1 MSTMST
7 KTVYLLLL
15 FDAITNGTLSA
26 HIPSS
31 PDVIPRLLL
40 LLWRF
45 YYIFLFIRHLHTHR
59 VRDKQGCL
67 CESECK
73 SKTKNKIVCSVRQRR
88 LCTWRCDSYEDYA
101 RTCAHSVI
109 KGSEIKT
116 HLWVRLSAV
125 RLAQR
130 PDGNSIWIISI
141 LLFRFNVLVNHFS
154 YSIIMN
160 FLFGIR
166 RYSEF

>member
-1 MSTMST
+1 MGLWAHT
-7 KTVYLLLL
+7 YLRHPMLYRDYYYYYDD
-15 FDAITNGTLSA
+15 FI
-26 HIPSS
+26 IFFSS
-31 PDVIPRLLL
+31 
-40 LLWRF
+40 F
-45 YYIFLFIRHLHTHR
+45 ATCIRTEYETSKGACVR
-59 VRDKQGCL
+59 VNVNRK
-67 CESECK
+67 K
-73 SKTKNKIVCSVRQRR
+73 KIVCSVRQRR

-109 KGSEIKT
+109 KGSKIKT